1 VPSQDQ
7 VEASRPAIDIVLDQV
22 GRLWE
27 SALQALPNL
36 GIACVVM
43 LVGWM
48 VARAVAMTVRTA
60 GGHFSD
66 NPYLGSVISRLVK
79 LAVLI
84 AFLLISMS
92 VVFPSFT
99 PASLVQLLGISSVAI
114 GFAFRDIFQNFLAG
128 ILLLITRPF
137 RIGDQIVW
145 ANEQGTV
152 EDIQTRATLVK
163 TYDGR
168 RLVIPNANL
177 FTNAVTVNTAFPQR
191 RMEYD
196 IEVPRDQDLE
206 ALRGRIRSL
215 VEGVTGVLGT
225 PTVEV
230 LLVELKPA
238 MAVLR
243 VRWWIAPPRNEDV
256 LASKDLVL
264 SRLLP
269 LMRGPA

>member
-1 VPSQDQ
+1 
-7 VEASRPAIDIVLDQV
+7 
-22 GRLWE
+22 
-27 SALQALPNL
+27 
-36 GIACVVM
+36 
-43 LVGWM
+43 
-48 VARAVAMTVRTA
+48 
-60 GGHFSD
+60 
-66 NPYLGSVISRLVK
+66 
-79 LAVLI
+79 
-84 AFLLISMS
+84 
-92 VVFPSFT
+92 VFPSFT

-137 RIGDQIVW
+137 RIGDQIAW

-196 IEVPRDQDLE
+196 LEVPRNPDLD
-206 ALRGRIRSL
+206 ALRARMRAV
-215 VEGVTGVLGT
+215 VEGVPGVLAS
-225 PTVEV
+225 PAVEILV
-230 LLVELKPA
+230 VELKPA
-238 MAVLR
+238 ALMLR

-256 LASKDLVL
+256 IASKDQVL
-264 SRLLP
+264 RGLLP
-269 LMRGPA
+269 LVHTAPT